1 MAFSPQEKEV
11 LLQGAISNY
20 LFDFAFESRNP
31 GCEFDIDSWM
41 NDLDKFSSNDLMIM
55 NAEKERQIQNILRN
69 LDKYAKKRSTIDL
82 A

>member
-1 MAFSPQEKEV
+1 MAFSPQEKEI

-20 LFDFAFESRNP
+20 LFDFVFESRNP

-41 NDLDKFSSNDLMIM
+41 NDLDKFNSNDLMIM